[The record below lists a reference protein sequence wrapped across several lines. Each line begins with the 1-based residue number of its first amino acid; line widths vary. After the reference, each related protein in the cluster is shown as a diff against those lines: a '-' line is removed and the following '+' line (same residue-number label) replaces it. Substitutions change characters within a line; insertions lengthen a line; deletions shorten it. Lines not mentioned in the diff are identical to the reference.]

1 MDGAMRLL
9 GAVLAGGESRRF
21 GSDKAMALL
30 DDRALIAHAL
40 DALAAQTDAAIVV
53 GRDWAVVD
61 RPPGG
66 LGPLAGINAALCY
79 AHLCG
84 YDAVLTC
91 ACDTPRLPPN
101 LSELLAG
108 GGYLAEMPVIGLWP
122 VALFRSLDAYIGDD
136 EIDDL
141 SVRGWAAWAGVRRV
155 MLGAPVANINTPAEL
170 EAFRRGPAG

>member
-1 MDGAMRLL
+1 MRLL
-9 GAVLAGGESRRF
+9 GAVLAGGQSRRF

-30 DDRALIAHAL
+30 DGKPLIAHVS
-40 DALAAQTDAAIVV
+40 DALAAQTDAVIVV

-79 AHLCG
+79 AYLSG

-91 ACDTPRLPPN
+91 ACDLPLLPPN
-101 LSELLAG
+101 LRELLAG

-122 VALFRSLDAYIGDD
+122 ATLFGTLDAYIGND

-155 MLGAPVANINTPAEL
+155 TLGAAIANINTPADL
-170 EAFRRGPAG
+170 ASLGKRN